1 MINEVLPQL
10 DQQFADVFRRIESAR
25 VNSAKQNEFVQLV
38 AVSKKQSIEAMQ
50 AYINWA
56 ASRKIAAVFGENYV
70 QEYKQKVTQLTGTF
84 ECHLI
89 GPLQR
94 NKAKE
99 AVRLFDVIQS
109 VHSAKL
115 AEELDKEAAKQK
127 KIQRIFLQIN
137 ISQDTAKSGFSVA
150 DATEFLRD
158 GINHFEHLQLEG
170 LMTIT
175 REYENAEDAR
185 LDFRQ
190 FALLRSKF
198 LSEPQLS
205 KAFKEGKCALSM
217 GMSQDF
223 EVAINE
229 GASMV
234 RIGTLL
240 FGQRK
245 R

>member
-1 MINEVLPQL
+1 M
-10 DQQFADVFRRIESAR
+10 
-25 VNSAKQNEFVQLV
+25 NSSSSLIGDSILNLKKELVPFNAKLV
-38 AVSKKQSIEAMQ
+38 AVSKTKPVEMILEAMKAGQ
-50 AYINWA
+50 
-56 ASRKIAAVFGENYV
+56 VDFGENYV

-84 ECHLI
+84 ECQLI

-190 FALLRSKF
+190 FALLRGKF
-198 LSEPQLS
+198 LSEPLLS
-205 KAFKEGKCALSM
+205 KAFKGGKCALSM

-245 R
+245 G